1 LSLIGAKWEVW
12 NVLYYATLVTTNQ
25 LVHDSKILRF
35 EMLGLVKPWNLN
47 LGIYEEH
54 RRAVLFSWVLA

>member
-1 LSLIGAKWEVW
+1 MSLIGAKWEVW

-35 EMLGLVKPWNLN
+35 EMPGLGQAAEAGDAMGDSCRTPSK
-47 LGIYEEH
+47 
-54 RRAVLFSWVLA
+54 